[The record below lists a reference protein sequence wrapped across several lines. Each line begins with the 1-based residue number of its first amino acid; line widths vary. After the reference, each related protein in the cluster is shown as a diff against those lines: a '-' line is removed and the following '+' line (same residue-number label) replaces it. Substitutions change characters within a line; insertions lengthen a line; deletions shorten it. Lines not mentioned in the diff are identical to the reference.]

1 MQKARIGE
9 HFRDKRANPER
20 SILKA
25 TVNTAACYWQKTT
38 SIWTNGT
45 RVEINQHCYTN
56 CTQNKNA
63 INILTRKNNWRVIYT
78 RLNLDPWILP
88 YTQIHSSLHPG
99 GTLYFLESV
108 DLKFLTNFF
117 SDNFSDESKWFNRW
131 FFDKEQVIF
140 FAFTAPSK

>member
-9 HFRDKRANPER
+9 HFWDKRANPKP
-20 SILKA
+20 SIYILKA

-63 INILTRKNNWRVIYT
+63 INILTRKNSHFNKNNWRVIYT
-78 RLNLDPWILP
+78 RLKLDPWILP
-88 YTQIHSSLHPG
+88 YTQIHSSLYPG

-117 SDNFSDESKWFNRW
+117 SDNFSDESKWFNR
-131 FFDKEQVIF
+131 
-140 FAFTAPSK
+140 